1 MRKAEDS
8 LLISHNVQNHGLY
21 IYRKA
26 MQVQSKDY
34 LYFRHCAATR
44 RGGLAGGLAY
54 YFTRPEDIPVTAAQ
68 ADAQSLPSL
77 VQASESGAV
86 RIDSSHLLADPSNV
100 AVGIE

>member
-1 MRKAEDS
+1 M
-8 LLISHNVQNHGLY
+8 LLL
-21 IYRKA
+21 A
-26 MQVQSKDY
+26 
-34 LYFRHCAATR
+34 
-44 RGGLAGGLAY
+44 GGLTGGLAY